1 VKNQDWSEE
10 TLKDVF
16 VYGKLVHDFKT
27 VDYDALSMLNI
38 SATQE
43 LYRKIEALEKQN
55 EQLQNIQKVVLE
67 LKAEINNIKSLP
79 ISKN

>member
-1 VKNQDWSEE
+1 
-10 TLKDVF
+10 
-16 VYGKLVHDFKT
+16 
-27 VDYDALSMLNI
+27 MLNI